1 MEVRIYD
8 DYPEK
13 GGKLI
18 RTISKKELYARNK
31 KGELVE
37 VAKKNQIPQ
46 PNSLASEG
54 STRWNVSQ
62 HDIGGLDDAECQV
75 I

>member
-13 GGKLI
+13 GGRLI

-31 KGELVE
+31 KGKLVE
-37 VAKKNQIPQ
+37 VAKKNQIP
-46 PNSLASEG
+46 
-54 STRWNVSQ
+54 Q